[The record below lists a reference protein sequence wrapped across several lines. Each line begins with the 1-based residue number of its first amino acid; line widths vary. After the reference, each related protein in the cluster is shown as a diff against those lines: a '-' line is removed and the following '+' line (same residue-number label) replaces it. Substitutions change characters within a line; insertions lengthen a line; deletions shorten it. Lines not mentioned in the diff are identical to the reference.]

1 MITTEVYMFLGF
13 LLSAYAI
20 VANDA
25 IQTLGTFIAAN
36 RNRSWVSL
44 WLFASGILSAV
55 LLYGWWTNGGDPAYG
70 RLKQFYFDESTAEQL
85 YGPLC
90 LVPPLALLVLTRL
103 GLPVS
108 TTFLILTFFV
118 P

>member
-55 LLYGWWTNGGDPAYG
+55 LPLRLVDKWWRP
-70 RLKQFYFDESTAEQL
+70 RLWSSQT
-85 YGPLC
+85 
-90 LVPPLALLVLTRL
+90 VL
-103 GLPVS
+103 
-108 TTFLILTFFV
+108 F
-118 P
+118 